1 MDKILDDQYEQDN
14 NGGGSRDMH
23 KSSSKL
29 DDKMK
34 QLIEEGLIR
43 KFLRG
48 MSNISR

>member
-1 MDKILDDQYEQDN
+1 
-14 NGGGSRDMH
+14 MH

-48 MSNISR
+48 MSNISRWHGRVK